1 MNWYQHADT
10 VDQLAG
16 AYVLGTLQGG
26 ARRRFESAMQSQP
39 VLAAAVN
46 GWNLR
51 MSPLLTT
58 LPAMAPAPAVWQSIA
73 QRAGIA
79 GPAPASSGGWWR
91 KFLAPIPLSALAMG
105 LVLGTVV
112 PLVWQMQVA
121 QHRQSQLPESYVG
134 VLANAQG
141 QPGLIVSSLRHG
153 TVVEIKQITAVALPP
168 GQHLHLWRID
178 KAGAMTSLGT
188 IPGGKWVRLALS
200 EPAEKIFFSAV
211 ELAVSIEPDGD
222 VLPKPSSAFVYRGL
236 CGKLWP

>member
-1 MNWYQHADT
+1 MNWYQHAHT

-39 VLAAAVN
+39 ALAGAVN
-46 GWNLR
+46 DWHLR

-79 GPAPASSGGWWR
+79 GPAPASAGGWWR

-105 LVLGTVV
+105 LVLGTVL

-121 QHRQSQLPESYVG
+121 QH
-134 VLANAQG
+134 
-141 QPGLIVSSLRHG
+141 QP
-153 TVVEIKQITAVALPP
+153 
-168 GQHLHLWRID
+168 
-178 KAGAMTSLGT
+178 
-188 IPGGKWVRLALS
+188 
-200 EPAEKIFFSAV
+200 
-211 ELAVSIEPDGD
+211 
-222 VLPKPSSAFVYRGL
+222 
-236 CGKLWP
+236 